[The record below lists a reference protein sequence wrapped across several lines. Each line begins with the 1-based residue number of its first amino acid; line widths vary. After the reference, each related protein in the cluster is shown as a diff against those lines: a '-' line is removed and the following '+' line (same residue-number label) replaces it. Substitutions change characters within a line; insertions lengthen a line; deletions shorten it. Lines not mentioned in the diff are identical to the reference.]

1 LVVLLTSL
9 EPSIEHGLLP
19 LLPALAS
26 RHRLLIA
33 SVSDPA
39 VHAMASGRGDLES
52 VYAAAA
58 AERTLAE
65 RRRLTAL
72 LARHGVDVIDTLPD
86 DLPRALADRYLSLK
100 AAGKL

>member
-1 LVVLLTSL
+1 MTPQVREKLKL
-9 EPSIEHGLLP
+9 EEARYASM
-19 LLPALAS
+19 LAQ
-26 RHRLLIA
+26 
-33 SVSDPA
+33 VSDPA
-39 VHAMASGRGDLES
+39 VHAMAAGRGDLEA
-52 VYAAAA
+52 VYSAAA

-72 LARHGVDVIDTLPD
+72 LARHGVDVVDALPD